1 MNAKEDKKLRY
12 GKIYS
17 NITKNLNIENAHKIF
32 KDIEHQ
38 VSVENTNTITSTSD
52 HSRDSAMLKED
63 VKTKETKETEETKE
77 IKIESVGYH
86 FHDKRPTTIA
96 PHTAR
101 IISQPSQNGGSPLNR
116 IRVTTT

>member
-1 MNAKEDKKLRY
+1 MNPRDDKKLRY
-12 GKIYS
+12 GKIYGG
-17 NITKNLNIENAHKIF
+17 ITKNLNIENAHKIF

-52 HSRDSAMLKED
+52 HSVHSRDSAMLKEN
-63 VKTKETKETEETKE
+63 VKNKE

-86 FHDKRPTTIA
+86 FHDKRPKSIA

-101 IISQPSQNGGSPLNR
+101 IISQVSQNDNSPLNR

>member
-1 MNAKEDKKLRY
+1 MNFKDDKKLRY
-12 GKIYS
+12 GKIYGG
-17 NITKNLNIENAHKIF
+17 ITKNLNIENAHKIF

-38 VSVENTNTITSTSD
+38 VSVENTNTFSSTSD

-63 VKTKETKETEETKE
+63 VKNKE

-86 FHDKRPTTIA
+86 FHEKRPTTIA

-101 IISQPSQNGGSPLNR
+101 IISQVSKNDCSPLNR
-116 IRVTTT
+116 IRDTKT

>member
-1 MNAKEDKKLRY
+1 MNAKDDKILRY

-38 VSVENTNTITSTSD
+38 VTVENTNTITSTSD

-63 VKTKETKETEETKE
+63 DKTEETKDTKE